1 MIGILDSG
9 IGGIITARKIMERFP
24 GYDIT
29 YFGDTARAPYGN
41 KSADTIIQY
50 ALENTDALLAKG
62 AKMIIITSHTVSC
75 IASQHVRAIVDIP
88 VLETLTPT
96 IRLALNTTT
105 KVAIGVMASRA
116 SVSMNIHQQEIMKIK
131 PDARVYSVACPL
143 LVPLVEEGWLKK
155 PETVKIVKKYLQ
167 PLKLRQLDTLILG
180 CAQFSVLKKIIQR
193 KIGKRV
199 HIIDA
204 TDAAAEAIG
213 DWIRSGSGV
222 EKTLSR
228 QGKYRFFVSDLTEN
242 LLKTARSFAGKN
254 IQLDILRKKSSRQ
267 T

>member
-9 IGGIITARKIMERFP
+9 IGGIITARKIMERLP

-41 KSADTIIQY
+41 KSADTIIRY

-62 AKMIIITSHTVSC
+62 AKMIMITCHTVSC
-75 IASQHVRAIVDIP
+75 IAGQHVRERIDIP
-88 VLETLTPT
+88 VLESLTPT
-96 IRLALNTTT
+96 IRLALNASE
-105 KVAIGVMASRA
+105 KLAIGVMASRA
-116 SVSMNIHQQEIMKIK
+116 SVGRNIHQQEIEKIK

-155 PETVKIVKKYLQ
+155 PVTNKIVKKYLQ
-167 PLKLRQLDTLILG
+167 PLKLRQIDTLILG
-180 CAQFSVLKKIIQR
+180 CTHFSVLKNIIRR
-193 KIGKRV
+193 KMGKRV
-199 HIIDA
+199 HLIDA
-204 TDAAAEAIG
+204 SEAAAEAVG
-213 DWIRSGSGV
+213 DWIRNGSGV

-228 QGKYRFFVSDLTEN
+228 QEKYRFFVSDLTEN

-254 IQLDILRKKSSRQ
+254 IRLEIFRKESSGQ
-267 T
+267 S